1 MREEKNVYNPG
12 KKYTWKKEDEF
23 VLNGEEFGIILNSL
37 RSTLNTPE
45 AAKILLANSAND
57 VIEQLIAREVEKG
70 AVKEVVE
77 ERKGLEGGTSKME
90 IVK

>member
-1 MREEKNVYNPG
+1 MEKEKNVYNPS
-12 KKYTWKKEDEF
+12 KKYTWKPEDEF

-45 AAKILLANSAND
+45 AAKILLASRAND
-57 VIEQLIAREVEKG
+57 VIESLITRGVENG
-70 AVKEVVE
+70 DVKEM
-77 ERKGLEGGTSKME
+77 EGENAPSQEGSKME

>member
-1 MREEKNVYNPG
+1 MTEEKNVYNPS

-45 AAKILLANSAND
+45 AAKILLANRAND
-57 VIEQLIAREVEKG
+57 VIEQLIAREVENG
-70 AVKEVVE
+70 SVKEVVE
-77 ERKGLEGGTSKME
+77 NVPKME
-90 IVK
+90 VVKGYETF